1 MVSGP
6 AQKDRDSAGCYSN
19 CLLIYPC
26 RLELADK
33 PTKNLTDSKEKE
45 SHMVYG
51 WSWLEDWGITDD
63 GWNQEHRTLWGFPQW
78 CCMVAAGS
86 HNPQSHSVLSYSLSY
101 SYLSFFLVF
110 TVLLSA
116 VLVVSSHCHVPI
128 HCPPPFFSSLSTFL
142 LSHIEFTSFLISL
155 PLFFNFS
162 IFSMSFFSLL
172 SIYCPR
178 STVQSASVESIDTA
192 QRGPILVRQM
202 YYKSSVISLL
212 SYYLPTASLS
222 SHCTTASSSLFSM
235 LYGIRSARS
244 SSRRY
249 MAIIMVHLMW
259 GDLLVHDALV
269 VCWSTRSSR
278 SRRSSLHAGLLFS
291 PVSPSYS

>member
-1 MVSGP
+1 MMSGT
-6 AQKDRDSAGCYSN
+6 RN
-19 CLLIYPC
+19 
-26 RLELADK
+26 
-33 PTKNLTDSKEKE
+33 T
-45 SHMVYG
+45 
-51 WSWLEDWGITDD
+51 
-63 GWNQEHRTLWGFPQW
+63 EHCG
-78 CCMVAAGS
+78 GS
-86 HNPQSHSVLSYSLSY
+86 HNGAVWWLLDLTIPSLIVYCPIHCLTPIILYPSIHCPSQCCPSSQFSLSFPYSLS
-101 SYLSFFLVF
+101 SS
-110 TVLLSA
+110 LL
-116 VLVVSSHCHVPI
+116 P
-128 HCPPPFFSSLSTFL
+128 SSLSTFL

-249 MAIIMVHLMW
+249 MAIIMVHLM
-259 GDLLVHDALV
+259 
-269 VCWSTRSSR
+269 
-278 SRRSSLHAGLLFS
+278 
-291 PVSPSYS
+291 